1 MLFLWYNPCMFEKET
16 DLGQIHFSRSVI
28 ERIIKD
34 AVSECDGKVFLSNYK
49 GKYMR
54 VVPGSDYTIEQ
65 TDDGIDITVY
75 VVIAFGAGIG
85 RYSKQ
90 MLEHIYDNVE
100 KVMGERP
107 HYVKIVVTGV
117 QSKKEIA
124 RRHVEIDE

>member
-1 MLFLWYNPCMFEKET
+1 MFDRET
-16 DLGQIHFSRSVI
+16 DIGKIHFSRSVI

-34 AVSECDGKVFLSNYK
+34 AVGGCDGKVFLSNYK
-49 GKYMR
+49 GKYR
-54 VVPGSDYTIEQ
+54 SIVPGSDYTVEE
-65 TDDGIDITVY
+65 TADGLDITVY

-90 MLEHIYDNVE
+90 MLEYIYDNVE
-100 KVMGERP
+100 NVMGQRP
-107 HYVKIVVTGV
+107 HHVKIVVTGV

>member
-34 AVSECDGKVFLSNYK
+34 AVSGCDGKVFLSNYK

-90 MLEHIYDNVE
+90 MLEYIYDNVE

-107 HYVKIVVTGV
+107 HYVKIVVTGI